1 MLCGLRHRCIFACV
15 FFCDRDFYSAKIF
28 AQFTNRSFHP
38 LAHMFVLVI
47 AVLHL
52 YLLPIYGNSIQPVI
66 VYKQSW
72 VTWQE
77 DPSKYHGLVSSFIIF
92 YLHRLIVHAILHQF
106 LGFIIC
112 WFLACYLVMVSPN
125 TLCCLPLFFLLYC
138 WSSNKNWLV

>member
-1 MLCGLRHRCIFACV
+1 MCFQGIYASLLVCFSVTVISILLRFLL
-15 FFCDRDFYSAKIF
+15 
-28 AQFTNRSFHP
+28 N
-38 LAHMFVLVI
+38 
-47 AVLHL
+47 
-52 YLLPIYGNSIQPVI
+52 LPIDLFIHWICMFFWWLCYILAYFLFYGNSIQPVI

-92 YLHRLIVHAILHQF
+92 YVPRLIVHAILHQF